1 MRYKTLA
8 TGAVLV
14 LGCAANADVV
24 LDQISLVEANNPTL
38 YNSQDYETALDA
50 RDLNF
55 IDDFTIG
62 PLHINIDRV
71 EAVFGIRRGPAGLPD
86 SFWANVT
93 GISVEFYSS
102 VAAGAANLTGDLGST
117 LIPIGGVTRTNLGFV
132 GITSMSLIDMSGAFA
147 TLPGAGTYWMGIMA
161 VMPATVNSDQIGP
174 TNNGLN
180 LGNQNGTFVNPA
192 GGWGFPGNF
201 SNFNVDISYRI
212 HSTPIPEPASLLA
225 LGIGVAALLARRR
238 RKIA

>member
-8 TGAVLV
+8 TGTILV

-38 YNSQDYETALDA
+38 YTSQDFEPALPA
-50 RDLNF
+50 HDLNF
-55 IDDFTIG
+55 IDDFTVD

-71 EAVFGIRRGPAGLPD
+71 EVVFGLRSGPFGLPD

-93 GISVEFYSS
+93 GIRVEFYSS

-117 LIPIGGVTRTNLGFV
+117 LIPIGGVTRTNLGF
-132 GITSMSLIDMSGAFA
+132 ITIASMSLLDMSGAFA
-147 TLPGAGTYWMGIMA
+147 TLPGAGTYWMGIMG
-161 VMPATVNSDQIGP
+161 VMDATAANNQIGP

-180 LGNQNGTFVNPA
+180 PGNQNGTFINP
-192 GGWGFPGNF
+192 GGFWGFPGN
-201 SNFNVDISYRI
+201 SQNFNVDISYRI
-212 HSTPIPEPASLLA
+212 HSTPIPEPASLIA
-225 LGIGVAALLARRR
+225 LGIGAAALLARRR
-238 RKIA
+238 RRLA